1 MDLIYFRKIVILL
14 AVAQMNGGFGAG
26 DQEGCA
32 HGASNYTFIERAVE
46 SVKKNVM
53 VYRLVSYK
61 PSCDFIGK
69 LIDMINNKCKEKT
82 RIVSQSE
89 PKYHSI
95 ISTTHVTKCCIG
107 FITENDICVRVKSN
121 NFPTGALTG
130 GVIGAVI
137 VLGAAVV
144 ITFLVTRRLLQ
155 KEAQGHNDERD
166 DTNPGGA
173 ATQPGLYESLNI
185 ASMEERDRGDAFTVL
200 FTTGQAGV
208 PESDH
213 YETIPN

>member
-1 MDLIYFRKIVILL
+1 MEFRRIQVREHITTQTASNTNTKHSEIVILL
-14 AVAQMNGGFGAG
+14 VVAQMNGGFGAG

-61 PSCDFIGK
+61 PSCDFIGQ

-82 RIVSQSE
+82 RIESQSE
-89 PKYHSI
+89 LRYHNI
-95 ISTTHVTKCCIG
+95 INITNVTKCCIG
-107 FITENDICVRVKSN
+107 FITENDICVKGKLSSKPCFVHC
-121 NFPTGALTG
+121 PILTG
-130 GVIGAVI
+130 
-137 VLGAAVV
+137 
-144 ITFLVTRRLLQ
+144 LLQ

-173 ATQPGLYESLNI
+173 ATQPGLYETLDI

-208 PESDH
+208 PDSDH

>member
-1 MDLIYFRKIVILL
+1 MHSPTKIVILL

-107 FITENDICVRVKSN
+107 FITENDICVRVK
-121 NFPTGALTG
+121 G
-130 GVIGAVI
+130 
-137 VLGAAVV
+137 
-144 ITFLVTRRLLQ
+144 
-155 KEAQGHNDERD
+155 
-166 DTNPGGA
+166 
-173 ATQPGLYESLNI
+173 ES
-185 ASMEERDRGDAFTVL
+185 
-200 FTTGQAGV
+200 
-208 PESDH
+208 
-213 YETIPN
+213 